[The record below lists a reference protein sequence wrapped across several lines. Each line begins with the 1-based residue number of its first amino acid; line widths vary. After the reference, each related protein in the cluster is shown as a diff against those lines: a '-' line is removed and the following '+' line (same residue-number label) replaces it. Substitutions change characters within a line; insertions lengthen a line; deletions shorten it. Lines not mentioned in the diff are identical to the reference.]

1 MRSYGVVQ
9 FAVKD
14 YMPSAVAPAAD
25 VHAYP
30 DDRRVTCGV
39 LYIYA
44 HHRVSSA
51 KPLRAYSQTVYSAFS
66 DFILPLYDI
75 VKPKSYYSFPNLW
88 YNKTGAVDF

>member
-1 MRSYGVVQ
+1 MRSYGVIQ

-14 YMPSAVAPAAD
+14 YVPSAVAPAAD
-25 VHAYP
+25 VHAYS

-51 KPLRAYSQTVYSAFS
+51 KPLRAYSQTVYSVLKQAFKFFGV
-66 DFILPLYDI
+66 FIWIMRTDI
-75 VKPKSYYSFPNLW
+75 THKRLF
-88 YNKTGAVDF
+88 